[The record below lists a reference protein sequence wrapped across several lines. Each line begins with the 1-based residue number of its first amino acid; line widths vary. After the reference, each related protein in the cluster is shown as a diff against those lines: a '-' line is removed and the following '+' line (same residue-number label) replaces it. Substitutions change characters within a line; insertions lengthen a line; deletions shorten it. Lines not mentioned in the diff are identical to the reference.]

1 MRSKSPVLTAAEPP
15 APPWSARR
23 AASSAATGLAVVLVA
38 WVLWTAFQWA
48 FVNATWVAPSS
59 AQCDPAGACWAVIAA
74 RWRLVFF
81 GLFPIEEQWRAA
93 IASAAVVAAVGLL
106 QWPRTWTL
114 SRIVGLLGGT
124 SVLFLVLMYG
134 GILDMP
140 YVPTDRWGGF
150 ALTLFLYLWGVV
162 IGFPTGVALALLRRG
177 RNHRV
182 ARLTAFVV
190 DTVRTLPMVM
200 VLFTVGVLAPMLLPG
215 TASGDKLWR
224 VAVAFAFVYGCYQSE
239 IVRAGLQ
246 AIPRT
251 QDEAAQALALS
262 PCLRLRLVLLPQ
274 ALANGL
280 PATVNLLVATF
291 KETSI
296 VAIIGFFD
304 FTASAQAAFGTA
316 DWANAFVEVYLFIG
330 AVYFAC
336 ASAMAWLGHRIE
348 RRLAARRA

>member
-1 MRSKSPVLTAAEPP
+1 MRLKSRDLTAADPP
-15 APPWSARR
+15 PLAWSARR
-23 AASSAATGLAVVLVA
+23 AASSAATGLAIALAA
-38 WVLWTAFQWA
+38 WALWTALQWTV
-48 FVNATWVAPSS
+48 VNATWVAPSS

-74 RWRLVFF
+74 RWRLIFF
-81 GLFPIEEQWRAA
+81 GLFPVEDQWRAA
-93 IASAAVVAAVGLL
+93 IASAAVVAAVGML
-106 QWPRTWTL
+106 QWRWTWTL
-114 SRIVGLLGGT
+114 PRVGGLLAGT
-124 SVLFLVLMYG
+124 SALFLVLMYG
-134 GILDMP
+134 GLFDLR

-150 ALTLFLYLWGVV
+150 ALTLFLYLFGVV

-177 RNHRV
+177 RNIRV
-182 ARLTAFVV
+182 ARITAFVV

-215 TASGDKLWR
+215 EVSGDKLWR
-224 VAVAFAFVYGCYQSE
+224 VAIAFAFVYGCYQSE

-251 QDEAAQALALS
+251 QDEAAQALALG
-262 PCLRLRLVLLPQ
+262 PFLRLRLVLLPQ
-274 ALANGL
+274 GLANGL

-316 DWANAFVEVYLFIG
+316 DWTNAFVEVYLFIG
-330 AVYFAC
+330 AVYFGC
-336 ASAMAWLGHRIE
+336 ASAMAWLGHRVE
-348 RRLAARRA
+348 RRLATRRA